1 MSNYIINIE
10 QDFESDRKAIKLV
23 EPMIRSV
30 KDTIPIRIEKYYNIL
45 IAVTEAVNNAI
56 IHGNRCDID
65 KKVFMT
71 VKASIDNLLVTVKDE
86 GLGFDL
92 DNLADPR
99 NPENLLKENGRGVFL
114 IKEFSDKCKI
124 KPSSKGTLVSMTFKL
139 N

>member
-30 KDTIPIRIEKYYNIL
+30 KESIPIRIEKYYNIL

-56 IHGNRCDID
+56 IHGNRCDLE

-71 VKASIDNLLVTVKDE
+71 VKASIDSLFVTVKDE
-86 GLGFDL
+86 GKGFDL
-92 DNLADPR
+92 ETLADPR
-99 NPENLLKENGRGVFL
+99 NPENLLKESGRGVFL
-114 IKEFSDKCKI
+114 IREFSDKCNI
-124 KPSSKGTLVSMTFKL
+124 KPTPKGTLVSMTFKL